1 MIKNYLK
8 VIWRNISKNKLY
20 SFINL
25 TGLTVGITACILIF
39 LYVQFELS
47 YDRYH
52 NQAKNIYRLTEILHL
67 PKEDRPQALTSP
79 TMAPE
84 LQQNFP
90 EIKKAVRI
98 ISSGRVL
105 SVNQKKLYGT
115 KIIYADSTL
124 FDVFSFPL
132 LKGNEDKALDNP
144 YSIVLTE
151 STAKK
156 YFGNEE
162 AL

>member
-8 VIWRNISKNKLY
+8 VVWRNLWKNKLY

-25 TGLTVGITACILIF
+25 TGLTVGITACVLIF

-47 YDRYH
+47 FDTYH
-52 NQAKNIYRLTEILHL
+52 KQAKNIYRLTEILHL
-67 PKEDRPQALTSP
+67 PKEDRPQAVTSP
-79 TMAPE
+79 PMAPE

-105 SVNQKKLYGT
+105 SVNEKKLYDT
-115 KIIYADSTL
+115 KIIYADSAL
-124 FDVFSFPL
+124 FDIFTFPL
-132 LKGNEDKALDNP
+132 VKGNGKKAL
-144 YSIVLTE
+144 
-151 STAKK
+151 
-156 YFGNEE
+156 
-162 AL
+162 